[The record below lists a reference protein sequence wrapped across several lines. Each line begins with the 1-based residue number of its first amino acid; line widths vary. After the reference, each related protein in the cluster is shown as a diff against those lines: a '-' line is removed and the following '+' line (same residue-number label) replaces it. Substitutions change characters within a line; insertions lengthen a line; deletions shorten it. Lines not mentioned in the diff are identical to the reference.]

1 MATSRSRLLLPVLF
15 TGAFMYILDVFIVYV
30 ATPSLQADLG
40 ASESDVQW
48 VVGGYVLAFAVALIT
63 GGRLG
68 DITGRR
74 RMLRIGLVGF
84 TLASALC
91 AAAPSAD
98 ALIAARVLQG
108 LAAALFWPQVLSI
121 IQVEFEPPERPRP
134 LAVLGTVAG
143 FGAMSAQ
150 LVGGAL
156 ISIDA
161 LDLGWRWVFLVNL
174 PLGVATLA
182 LSGRAIPESRSS
194 EAPRLDL
201 PGVALGS
208 LLLAMI
214 AVPVVEGRELGWPV
228 WAFASLA
235 AAVPVGWLFVS
246 LERRI
251 AARGHAPLVQLRLF
265 GLRDFS
271 FGIVAIALLYA
282 VISFFFLITIYLQE
296 GAGLSAIESGLVF
309 TPLAAAFASASI
321 LGPRLMARVG
331 DLLAAAGALIAAV
344 GIAATAGVLSAI
356 GDHFNAAALIPA
368 LVLVGTGMGLFI
380 PPMLSLVLR
389 SVPAPDA
396 GAAAGMVTTAQQLSN
411 GLAIALVGT
420 VFFSVL
426 GSDVGTADYARAFSA
441 SASIQLAAAV
451 TGAFLVTRI
460 GRRAAVAEPAR
471 QPVLAD

>member
-1 MATSRSRLLLPVLF
+1 
-15 TGAFMYILDVFIVYV
+15 MYILDVFIVYV
-30 ATPSLQADLG
+30 AAPSLQADLG

-68 DITGRR
+68 DIAGRR
-74 RMLRIGLVGF
+74 RLFRVGLVGF

-91 AAAPSAD
+91 AVAPSAGT
-98 ALIAARVLQG
+98 LIAARVVQG
-108 LAAALFWPQVLSI
+108 LAAALFWPQVLSV
-121 IQVEFEPPERPRP
+121 IQVEFAPQERPRP
-134 LAVLGTVAG
+134 LAVLGAVAG
-143 FGAMSAQ
+143 LGSMSAQ

-161 LDLGWRWVFLVNL
+161 LGLGWRWVFLVNV
-174 PLGVATLA
+174 PLGVATLV

-194 EAPRLDL
+194 EAPRLDV

-228 WAFASLA
+228 WAFASLVA
-235 AAVPVGWLFVS
+235 AIPVGWLFVG

-251 AARGHAPLVQLRLF
+251 AARGDAPLVQLRLF
-265 GLRDFS
+265 GERDFS
-271 FGIVAIALLYA
+271 FGIVAMALLYA

-309 TPLAAAFASASI
+309 TPLAGAFAAASI
-321 LGPRLMARVG
+321 LGPRLVARVG
-331 DLLAAAGALIAAV
+331 DLLAAAGALTAAV
-344 GIAATAGVLSAI
+344 GIAATAGVLTAI
-356 GDHFNAAALIPA
+356 GDDFNAAALIPA

-389 SVPAPDA
+389 TVPAPDA
-396 GAAAGMVTTAQQLSN
+396 GAASGMLTTAQQLSN

-420 VFFSVL
+420 VFFAVL
-426 GSDVGTADYARAFSA
+426 GGDLGEADYARAFTA
-441 SASIQLAAAV
+441 SASIQVVAAV

-460 GRRAAVAEPAR
+460 GRRAAEPAG
-471 QPVLAD
+471 QPALAD